1 MWQGYLIRQ
10 VPSHASPLFQRPR
23 RRVYTPTPNG
33 FERFL
38 GECVGLS
45 RNKGAPT
52 SARGPRTERG
62 TTPTTAAEIT
72 WAFSF

>member
-10 VPSHASPLFQRPR
+10 VPSHASPLSQPARW
-23 RRVYTPTPNG
+23 RVYTLTPDG

-45 RNKGAPT
+45 RGKGAPPR
-52 SARGPRTERG
+52 ARSPRTERG
-62 TTPTTAAEIT
+62 ATPTTAAEST
-72 WAFSF
+72 RAFSF